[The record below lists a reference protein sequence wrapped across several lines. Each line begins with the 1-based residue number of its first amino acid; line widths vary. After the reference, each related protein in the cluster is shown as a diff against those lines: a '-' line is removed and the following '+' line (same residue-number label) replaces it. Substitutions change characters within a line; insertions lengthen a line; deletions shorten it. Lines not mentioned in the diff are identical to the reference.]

1 MTYIFVK
8 HRADG
13 KYEVRFTAQSGRDY
27 RHLLMA
33 LRAYV
38 PESMRTFRCLSR
50 TWVIE
55 NQCRHEVELWVV
67 KMTEEVNPAVEF
79 FCERDKAWDATVEES
94 YRTLH
99 VLPSA
104 PWEVVRSAYYA
115 LGGLCQADGSDG
127 GEQLERLNAAYETL
141 MAELKRDDHN

>member
-8 HRADG
+8 HRTDG
-13 KYEVRFTAQSGRDY
+13 KYEIRFNTRSSRDY
-27 RHLLMA
+27 RQMLAA

-38 PESMRTFRCLSR
+38 PASRRTFRNSSR

-55 NQCRHEVELWVV
+55 NTCGNEVELWLAR
-67 KMTEEVNPAVEF
+67 MIEDLNPAVEF

-115 LGGLCQADGSDG
+115 LGGLCQANGSDG
-127 GEQLERLNAAYETL
+127 GEQLERINAAYETL
-141 MAELKRDDHN
+141 MAELKKDDHD